1 MRVISQDGTID
12 VPYEQVIIQQYKG
25 KIYFL
30 NKNLTGVEQLV
41 RDMESAS
48 YSTEAK
54 AIKAME
60 MLREQY
66 KRLEVL
72 KILASGAAEHMG
84 KTLKNDELVECN
96 RAYRDMNVFQFPQDD
111 EIEV

>member
-1 MRVISQDGTID
+1 MRVISQGGKID
-12 VPYEQVIIQQYKG
+12 VPY
-25 KIYFL
+25 KIATIFKIGNTIL
-30 NKNLTGVEQLV
+30 ARNDRTEFELAE
-41 RDMESAS
+41 

-66 KRLEVL
+66 GKLEVT
-72 KILASGAAEHMG
+72 KVLASGTAEYME
-84 KTLKNDELVECN
+84 KALATDEMIKHYNTYC
-96 RAYRDMNVFQFPQDD
+96 DMNVFQFPQDD

>member
-1 MRVISQDGTID
+1 MRVISQGGKID
-12 VPYEQVIIQQYKG
+12 VPY
-25 KIYFL
+25 KIATIFKIGNTIL
-30 NKNLTGVEQLV
+30 ARNDRTEFELAE
-41 RDMESAS
+41 

-66 KRLEVL
+66 GKLEVM
-72 KILASGAAEHMG
+72 KVLASGTAEYME
-84 KTLKNDELVECN
+84 KALATDEMIKHYNNYC
-96 RAYRDMNVFQFPQDD
+96 DMNVFQFPQDD